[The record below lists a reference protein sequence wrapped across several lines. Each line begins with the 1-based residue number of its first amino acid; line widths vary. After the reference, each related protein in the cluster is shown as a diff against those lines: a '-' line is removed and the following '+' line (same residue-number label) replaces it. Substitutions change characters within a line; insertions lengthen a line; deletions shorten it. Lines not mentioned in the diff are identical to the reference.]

1 MKFWK
6 EHVALRVALLII
18 LFVLSLFLV
27 ISGWKM
33 TGELKGLGMMVL
45 GTGTLIIALAI
56 YNAPFKD
63 VKEK

>member
-6 EHVALRVALLII
+6 EHAALRVALLII

-27 ISGWKM
+27 IAGWKM

-45 GTGTLIIALAI
+45 GTGTLLIALTI

-63 VKEK
+63 AK